1 MKVKSG
7 DGCSGTAAPSCY
19 VETTC
24 GDGHRAVSEY
34 LVCANE
40 TPGRCMTRSSRAFK
54 YDVEYVAKPELA
66 ELAHEI
72 ETLRLARFRY
82 TDQRAGSPRLGFI
95 TEDAHGAEFVS
106 SDGRTVDLYSLLS
119 ASIAAIQAQDA
130 RIRALEAQCG
140 QRR

>member
-1 MKVKSG
+1 MRIFLAAIVLIGCSSSSTKPAEPAPPPPNAPGFEYRSDCSLSNPVARDPCQGASDTRGLQSCETMKVKAG

-40 TPGRCMTRSSRAFK
+40 TPGRCMTKSSRAFK

-72 ETLRLARFRY
+72 ETLRLA
-82 TDQRAGSPRLGFI
+82 
-95 TEDAHGAEFVS
+95 
-106 SDGRTVDLYSLLS
+106 
-119 ASIAAIQAQDA
+119 
-130 RIRALEAQCG
+130 
-140 QRR
+140 